1 MPRTP
6 TPLPGPWPDSAPGST
21 ARTAEAARAGI
32 TRNMLAH
39 RRFESPHRGVHRL
52 RSEQQEPRFSE
63 QRVLDLARAYV
74 PKLRRGEAFSH
85 TTALLAFGAP
95 IRSPEAVHLAAP
107 LPLRA
112 ARGRTVVG
120 HGVGSDFEVVRSPAG
135 LPCVRPVAALAQ
147 SAALLPLRELV
158 VAMDHLVLPRG
169 PRHRAAPLVPLE
181 ALHAEVARASGR
193 GVRKLRAALSLTRIG
208 AESRME
214 TEVRLELVALGL
226 DDLDLQ
232 VELRRADGTFIGRFD
247 LVDRAR
253 RRIIEYDG
261 EQHRTDRAQY
271 LKDLARVEAA
281 REEGYRL
288 LRLHREDLLRS
299 RITETRARLRRFL
312 DREPRPIM
320 AELARLLAER

>member
-1 MPRTP
+1 
-6 TPLPGPWPDSAPGST
+6 
-21 ARTAEAARAGI
+21 
-32 TRNMLAH
+32 MLVH

-95 IRSPEAVHLAAP
+95 IRSPEVVHLAVP

-120 HGVGSDFEVVRSPAG
+120 HGAGSDFEVVRSPAG

-169 PRHRAAPLVPLE
+169 PRHRVTPLVPLE

-214 TEVRLELVALGL
+214 TEVRLELVALGI

-247 LVDRAR
+247 LVDRTR

-271 LKDLARVEAA
+271 LKDLARIEAA

-299 RITETRARLRRFL
+299 RIAETRARLCRFL
-312 DREPRPIM
+312 GREPRPIT
-320 AELARLLAER
+320 AELTRLLAER

>member
-1 MPRTP
+1 
-6 TPLPGPWPDSAPGST
+6 
-21 ARTAEAARAGI
+21 
-32 TRNMLAH
+32 MLAH
-39 RRFESPHRGVHRL
+39 PRFESPHRGVHRL
-52 RSEQQEPRFSE
+52 RSAQREPRFSE
-63 QRVLDLARAYV
+63 QRVLDLAHAYV
-74 PKLRRGEAFSH
+74 PRLRRGEAFSH
-85 TTALLAFGAP
+85 TTALLAFGVP
-95 IRSPEAVHLAAP
+95 VRSPEAVHLAAP

-120 HGVGSDFEVVRSPAG
+120 HGVGSEFEIVRSPAG

-147 SAALLPLRELV
+147 SAALLPVRELV

-169 PRHRAAPLVPLE
+169 HMHRTSPIVSLE
-181 ALHAEVARASGR
+181 ALHAEVARMSGR
-193 GVRKLRAALSLTRIG
+193 GIRKLRVALSLTRIG

-214 TEVRLELVALGL
+214 TEVRLELAALGF

-253 RRIIEYDG
+253 RCIIEYDG

-271 LKDLARVEAA
+271 LRDLARVEAA

-288 LRLHREDLLRS
+288 LRVHHEDLHWS
-299 RITETRARLRRFL
+299 RIAETRARLCRFL
-312 DREPRPIM
+312 GREPRPV
-320 AELARLLAER
+320 AAGLARLLAER

>member
-1 MPRTP
+1 
-6 TPLPGPWPDSAPGST
+6 
-21 ARTAEAARAGI
+21 
-32 TRNMLAH
+32 MLAH

-52 RSEQQEPRFSE
+52 RSEQQEPRFPE

-95 IRSPEAVHLAAP
+95 IRSPEVVHLAAP

-169 PRHRAAPLVPLE
+169 PRHRVTPLVPLE
-181 ALHAEVARASGR
+181 ALHAEVARTSGR

-271 LKDLARVEAA
+271 LKDLARIEAA

-299 RITETRARLRRFL
+299 RITETRARLCRFL

>member
-1 MPRTP
+1 
-6 TPLPGPWPDSAPGST
+6 
-21 ARTAEAARAGI
+21 
-32 TRNMLAH
+32 MLAH

-52 RSEQQEPRFSE
+52 WSEQQEPRFPE

-95 IRSPEAVHLAAP
+95 IRSPEVVHLAAP

-120 HGVGSDFEVVRSPAG
+120 HGVGSDFEVVLSPAG

-169 PRHRAAPLVPLE
+169 PRHRVTPLVPLE

-271 LKDLARVEAA
+271 LKDLARIEAA

-299 RITETRARLRRFL
+299 RITETRARLCRFL